1 MISAGGT
8 GGGVYP
14 ALAVADAYLTQP
26 RREVLWLGSK
36 GGIEAELVGRAG
48 LPFHAIHASGLHG
61 VGWRLPLNA
70 LALARGTI
78 EAIGLAGRFRP
89 DTILVTGGFLA
100 WPAAVAGWL
109 HRIPV
114 VVYLPDLEPGQALKA
129 ISGMARAICV
139 TAEESRAYFD
149 RRTAGRVVVTGYPTR
164 PELRLAPEKGESLRR
179 LGLSPTLPTVLV
191 TGGSRGARGINR
203 AVFQAVAT
211 WCQTFQVV
219 HLTGQLDHDEAQR
232 VRAALP
238 EADRDHYLV
247 TPYLHEMALAL
258 AAADL
263 VVSRAGASVLGE
275 YPLFGLPAILIP
287 YPYAWRYQKVNAES
301 LVKRGAALMLEEQ
314 RLTSELTETVRS
326 LLADPDRR
334 QRMGQAAR
342 SAATPEAA
350 VRIAEELMRISD

>member
-14 ALAVADAYLTQP
+14 ALAVADAWQAQP
-26 RREVLWLGSK
+26 QHDVLWLGSQ

-70 LALARGTI
+70 LRLARGTF
-78 EAIGLAGRFRP
+78 EAIGLVGRYRP
-89 DTILVTGGFLA
+89 DAILVTGGFLA

-109 HRIPV
+109 RRVPV

-129 ISGMARAICV
+129 IGGLARVICV

-149 RRTAGRVVVTGYPTR
+149 NRTAGRVVVTGYPTR
-164 PELRLAPEKGESLRR
+164 PELRTAPEKGESLRR
-179 LGLSPTLPTVLV
+179 LGLTPNVPTVLV

-232 VRAALP
+232 ARLALP
-238 EADRDHYLV
+238 EADRERYRV
-247 TPYLHEMALAL
+247 MPYLHEMGLAL

-263 VVSRAGASVLGE
+263 VISRAGASALGE

-287 YPYAWRYQKVNAES
+287 YPYAWRYQKVNAEL
-301 LVKRGAALMLEEQ
+301 LVKRGAALMLEEA
-314 RLTSELTETVRS
+314 RIASELTEAVRS

-350 VRIAEELMRISD
+350 VRIVEELMRISD